1 MPWPTT
7 LATFM
12 RTLAMPAVAELWS
25 LTSLR
30 EKQSKIG
37 REGRQPWPLRHPP
50 DGRGR
55 GATTDVPGN
64 PVADHPVADTVRA
77 GMRSAGPDATND
89 DGKRCASMQAKLR
102 VFSASAQ
109 STDWFDSC
117 GARGARFTVAHD
129 GPRRDPWPHNR
140 AESGECRVHTFEPA
154 LLRNAQPRRYP
165 IHANSS
171 SISSPAAHTSR
182 RVTWLLCMRSAKR

>member
-1 MPWPTT
+1 
-7 LATFM
+7 M
-12 RTLAMPAVAELWS
+12 RTLAMPAVAEPWS

-77 GMRSAGPDATND
+77 SMRRGARCDKRRRQKVRLDAGKAA
-89 DGKRCASMQAKLR
+89 R
-102 VFSASAQ
+102 FSASAQ

-165 IHANSS
+165 IHANSN

-182 RVTWLLCMRSAKR
+182 RATWLLCMRSAKR

>member
-1 MPWPTT
+1 
-7 LATFM
+7 M

-102 VFSASAQ
+102 VSA
-109 STDWFDSC
+109 
-117 GARGARFTVAHD
+117 
-129 GPRRDPWPHNR
+129 PRRSQLIGSTLAAHAVRDLPWPTTGEGAILGATTTPNPGNVGLQLSTAADGTR
-140 AESGECRVHTFEPA
+140 RGERVAYQRQLEAAGLGKITTEIREAPPFYFAEDYHQQYLA
-154 LLRNAQPRRYP
+154 RN
-165 IHANSS
+165 I
-171 SISSPAAHTSR
+171 
-182 RVTWLLCMRSAKR
+182 

>member
-12 RTLAMPAVAELWS
+12 RTLAMPAAAELWS

-55 GATTDVPGN
+55 GAMTDVPGN

-102 VFSASAQ
+102 VS
-109 STDWFDSC
+109 
-117 GARGARFTVAHD
+117 V
-129 GPRRDPWPHNR
+129 PRR
-140 AESGECRVHTFEPA
+140 SQLIGST
-154 LLRNAQPRRYP
+154 L
-165 IHANSS
+165 
-171 SISSPAAHTSR
+171 AAHAVRDLPLPMTVQGAILGPTTAPNPGNVGFIPSNRPCCGMRSRVGIPFMPIRAPSR
-182 RVTWLLCMRSAKR
+182 RRPRTLHGE

>member
-1 MPWPTT
+1 
-7 LATFM
+7 
-12 RTLAMPAVAELWS
+12 
-25 LTSLR
+25 
-30 EKQSKIG
+30 
-37 REGRQPWPLRHPP
+37 
-50 DGRGR
+50 
-55 GATTDVPGN
+55 
-64 PVADHPVADTVRA
+64 
-77 GMRSAGPDATND
+77 
-89 DGKRCASMQAKLR
+89 MQAKLR